1 MICQTYR
8 QWELCIVDDGS
19 NDAGIVDVLD
29 YYESLDQRIKVAYL
43 PKNSGIS
50 TATNK
55 ALEMASGE
63 YIGLLDA
70 DDMITRD
77 ALATIADEFARDLEI
92 DLVYTDECKIDESD
106 VVQTLMPKPD
116 WSPLLLTSFMY
127 TGHFSIYRTA
137 LVRQL
142 GGLRSRY
149 DLSQDY
155 DLALRVAD
163 LNPRV
168 VHIRGYHY
176 GWRMISGSGS
186 VGGKPRARETNIAA
200 LQDALDRR
208 GWDGTAVALPTANRA
223 VRKPP
228 ENGTLVSIIIPTGGN
243 IQLLAQC
250 LSAIFQNT
258 LYRNFE
264 VSYCS

>member
-1 MICQTYR
+1 MRLDHGDIRSKSGPVTFSILLPVFKTPLIYLERALLSVICQTYR

-29 YYESLDQRIKVAYL
+29 YYASLDQRIKVAYL

-55 ALEMASGE
+55 ALEIASGE

-186 VGGKPRARETNIAA
+186 VGGKAARPRNQHCCAPRCVGSPRMGRNGGRSP
-200 LQDALDRR
+200 DRQ
-208 GWDGTAVALPTANRA
+208 P
-223 VRKPP
+223 
-228 ENGTLVSIIIPTGGN
+228 
-243 IQLLAQC
+243 C
-250 LSAIFQNT
+250 
-258 LYRNFE
+258 
-264 VSYCS
+264 CSQAS